1 MRERF
6 KILLGYP
13 ATLIPQKWLIRA
25 SRQDIVF
32 PFYHAVSD
40 QFMPHVAYAYRVRT
54 RKRFIKDLDFL
65 LKHFEPVGLDELKAL
80 GNRGKR
86 KKPAMFLS
94 FDDGLSEVHEVVA
107 PVLLSRGIPAAIF
120 VNTDF
125 IDNRDLFYRYKSSLL
140 LDRFESIKYSPAV
153 TEIMQSRYHLASSN
167 KRCVKKFIIS
177 MSYKNKKELDAVA
190 RLVDL
195 DYETFLKVKKP
206 YLTMQQLNELADQG
220 FYIGSHSKDHPLFSE
235 ISSEE
240 RIIQYRESME
250 FLHARLGIDYR
261 IFSFPF
267 SDNGVPAE
275 FFREIVSEDLP
286 GVEASFGTRG
296 LKKDSV
302 SFHHQRIPMEN
313 GTVPGNILIRGE
325 YFYYLLKG
333 LFGQNEVER
342 L

>member
-1 MRERF
+1 MREQF

-13 ATLIPQKWLIRA
+13 GALIPQKWFIRA
-25 SRQDIVF
+25 SGQDLIF

-40 QFMPHVAYAYRVRT
+40 QFMPHVAYNYRVRT
-54 RKRFIKDLDFL
+54 RKRFNKDLDFL
-65 LKHFEPVGLDELKAL
+65 LKHYEPVGLDELKAP
-80 GNRGKR
+80 GRGGKR

-94 FDDGLSEVHEVVA
+94 FDDGLSEIHDVVA
-107 PVLLSRGIPAAIF
+107 PVLISRGIPAAIF

-153 TEIMQSRYHLASSN
+153 TEIMQSRYHLASSH
-167 KRCVKKFIIS
+167 KRCVKEFILSI
-177 MSYKNKKELDAVA
+177 SYKNKKELDAVA

-195 DYETFLKVKKP
+195 DFETFLKVKKP
-206 YLTMQQLNELADQG
+206 YMTLQQLNELDDRG

-235 ISSEE
+235 ISAEE
-240 RIIQYRESME
+240 RKIQYRESME
-250 FLHARLGIDYR
+250 FLHTELGIDYR

-275 FFREIVSEDLP
+275 FFREISSEDSP

-296 LKKDSV
+296 LKKDTV

-325 YFYYLLKG
+325 YIYYLLKG
-333 LFGQNEVER
+333 LFGQNEVKR